1 VLDLHCHILPG
12 IDDGARDIDETLAML
27 QIAQYDGILNV
38 VATPHVIEGKLPTW
52 QDIVNSCEAVK
63 EAAQAKGIEI
73 PIYPGAEVFLNWDI
87 LDKIT
92 GPGPFCINGGNYM
105 LVELPAAEIP
115 RFTEEF
121 FFTLQTRGITPI
133 LAHPER
139 HPELIRRPQILANW
153 IEKGVLT
160 QMNGPSLKG
169 GFGEKVMQMAEL
181 MLVNNMV
188 HCIGSDAHGI
198 RSRRPEL
205 SGAADKVESLVG
217 KIKAQIIL
225 QDNPKMILRSEEVQG
240 FEVHK
245 VKAPRESLGLSAW
258 LANILK

>member
-1 VLDLHCHILPG
+1 
-12 IDDGARDIDETLAML
+12 
-27 QIAQYDGILNV
+27 
-38 VATPHVIEGKLPTW
+38 
-52 QDIVNSCEAVK
+52 
-63 EAAQAKGIEI
+63 
-73 PIYPGAEVFLNWDI
+73 VFLNWDV
-87 LDKIT
+87 LDKIK
-92 GPGPFCINGGNYM
+92 GPGSYCINGGSYM

-139 HPELIRRPQILANW
+139 HPELIRRPEILANW
-153 IEKGVLT
+153 IGKGVLT

-181 MLVNNMV
+181 MLINNMV

-205 SGAADKVESLVG
+205 SRAADKVESLVG

-225 QDNPKMILRSEEVQG
+225 QDNPKMILRSEEVQV

-245 VKAPRESLGLSAW
+245 VNAPCESLGLSAW